1 MGGTESN
8 ERELLK
14 KIYGTTIRS
23 KKIADMS
30 DQQVIAIVLRLK
42 RNGKI

>member
-1 MGGTESN
+1 MGAESK

-14 KIYGTTIRS
+14 AIYGTTIRS

-42 RNGKI
+42 RSGRI